1 MEEET
6 RKNAI
11 FRYTVDGESPKDIY
25 TNLHRSK
32 KWFFKWLKRF
42 QSGDSHWYEDQSRA
56 PLIKIRETGQR
67 EKDLILSTRQ
77 RLESEPFA
85 QIGVSAIKWELKKLG
100 LPFPSDSTINRI
112 LNREGLVKKNRICSQ
127 GYGIPLLHRGA
138 GGEQHSPDG
147 SGGSSL
153 HKGRWKVLCPQCD
166 GPV

>member
-1 MEEET
+1 MEEEIRKTAIT
-6 RKNAI
+6 R
-11 FRYTVDGESPKDIY
+11 YLVQGESPKDIY
-25 TNLHRSK
+25 TSLHRTK
-32 KWFFKWLKRF
+32 PWLFKWLERY
-42 QSGDSHWYEDQSRA
+42 QSGNAEWYKDRSRA
-56 PLIKIRETGQR
+56 PLSRSQETNQG
-67 EKDLILSTRQ
+67 EKDLIITTRQ

-85 QIGVSAIKWELKKLG
+85 QVGVSAIKWELKKLG

-127 GYGIPLLHRGA
+127 GYGIPVLHRGA

>member
-6 RKNAI
+6 RKSAI
-11 FRYTVDGESPKDIY
+11 LKYMANGEAPKDIY
-25 TNLHRSK
+25 TSLHRSK

-42 QSGDSHWYEDQSRA
+42 QAGDSHWYEDQSRA
-56 PLIKIRETGQR
+56 PLLKAGKTEQK

-112 LNREGLVKKNRICSQ
+112 LKRKGLVKKNRICSQ
-127 GYGIPLLHRGA
+127 GNRVRLLYGGV
-138 GGEQHSPDG
+138 GGKQHSPDG
-147 SGGSSL
+147 SGRSPL
-153 HKGRWKVLCPQCD
+153 H
-166 GPV
+166 